1 VIRFRRQAPG
11 DEVGSKKAPRKS
23 SLEGTS
29 GPPSP
34 TPHDPATPVTVEGY
48 VRPAPKE
55 VAGLVRAHHEDS
67 EPPTAPPAEPI
78 FSTEGLL
85 AGRRPRR
92 RRRTLLLAAFGGV
105 LSLVVLASLAGNAA
119 GPLPPVSAT
128 DGPSVSPGGGIAGD
142 PSETVMGASTAPGA
156 ASSASSDGEP
166 SAEPSPGGHH
176 SPALTPSGSPGPT
189 PTGSGGPSPSAT
201 ASSSPGPSATPSPTV
216 PWPTPTLT
224 PWPTPTLTPWPTPTL
239 TPVPTPTPSPTPT
252 PTPVV
257 PVSIGPSG
265 SITVTHKVTFTLYV
279 YTLPG
284 AACTLTAST
293 ATNPIFATRD
303 LGTAPGATPSFTVV
317 WGGPPPISPWWA
329 INDYTVTATCTLSGY
344 SAGHAT
350 KAIQVVKE

>member
-1 VIRFRRQAPG
+1 
-11 DEVGSKKAPRKS
+11 
-23 SLEGTS
+23 
-29 GPPSP
+29 
-34 TPHDPATPVTVEGY
+34 
-48 VRPAPKE
+48 
-55 VAGLVRAHHEDS
+55 
-67 EPPTAPPAEPI
+67 
-78 FSTEGLL
+78 
-85 AGRRPRR
+85 
-92 RRRTLLLAAFGGV
+92 
-105 LSLVVLASLAGNAA
+105 
-119 GPLPPVSAT
+119 
-128 DGPSVSPGGGIAGD
+128 
-142 PSETVMGASTAPGA
+142 MGASTAPGA
-156 ASSASSDGEP
+156 ASRAPAGGEP

-176 SPALTPSGSPGPT
+176 DPTLTPSGSPGPT
-189 PTGSGGPSPSAT
+189 PTGSGGPSPSGT

-239 TPVPTPTPSPTPT
+239 TPVPTPTPT

-265 SITVTHKVTFTLYV
+265 SITVAHKVTFTLYV